1 MNINEAYDYI
11 DLMVDKADQPY
22 FTNPEKDIF
31 LNLSITEFLS
41 SKYALMGANQDFS
54 EQYGNRYDLN
64 HTSGYVQAGNYVE
77 LVDYHHITYAALN
90 GRSCRIISDDKLSE
104 LRAGENPFSSIN
116 DFHPACSVVQ
126 GPSGV
131 RIFFHGNQD
140 ANKDW
145 NQGDEFNIRYLRHLD
160 ISNWDRIPE
169 QYQYDVLNTTVRKL
183 LANIES
189 TSYGVQAHEAQ
200 Q

>member
-104 LRAGENPFSSIN
+104 LITAGVSHNDDLPF
-116 DFHPACSVVQ
+116 
-126 GPSGV
+126 
-131 RIFFHGNQD
+131 
-140 ANKDW
+140 
-145 NQGDEFNIRYLRHLD
+145 
-160 ISNWDRIPE
+160 
-169 QYQYDVLNTTVRKL
+169 
-183 LANIES
+183 
-189 TSYGVQAHEAQ
+189 
-200 Q
+200 